1 MKRAV
6 FVSIFVLSFFL
17 LTPTVTFGQVNPSCP
32 SVYGAKCPSGV
43 LFIDKK
49 VKNPQTGELVES
61 LSANGPTFLP
71 GQEVSFRV
79 EVKNNGSADMSN
91 IQVQDKLPDFVDF
104 ISGSGNFDKSS
115 RTLNWN
121 IDKLKPGEFKLFD
134 LKVQVRTS
142 KDLPDLG
149 LSCVTNF
156 AQAQQDKNIAQDSS
170 VFCIQTKVLGAVPE
184 LPKTGPQETT
194 IILIGSSTLLIM
206 SIYLFLKGKRLN

>member
-1 MKRAV
+1 MMRVRLLVIFILFYFQPTTV
-6 FVSIFVLSFFL
+6 FA
-17 LTPTVTFGQVNPSCP
+17 QVNPSCP
-32 SVYGAKCPSGV
+32 SIYGAKCPTGV

-71 GQEVSFRV
+71 GQEVSFRI
-79 EVKNNGSADMSN
+79 EVKNNGLADMHN

-104 ISGSGNFDKSS
+104 ISGPGSFDKGAKAL
-115 RTLNWN
+115 TWN

-134 LKVQVRTS
+134 VKIQVKTQ
-142 KDLPDLG
+142 KDLPDLD
-149 LSCVTNF
+149 LPCVTNF
-156 AQAQQDKNIAQDSS
+156 IQVQQDKNIAQDSA
-170 VFCIQTKVLGAVPE
+170 VFCIQTKVLGTVPE
-184 LPKTGPQETT
+184 LPKTGPQETA

>member
-1 MKRAV
+1 MMRIRFLVIFILFYFLPTAV
-6 FVSIFVLSFFL
+6 FA
-17 LTPTVTFGQVNPSCP
+17 QVNSSCP
-32 SVYGAKCPSGV
+32 SIYGAKCPTGV

-79 EVKNNGSADMSN
+79 ETKNSGSADMNN

-104 ISGSGNFDKSS
+104 ISGPGNFDKNSK
-115 RTLNWN
+115 TLTWS

-134 LKVQVRTS
+134 VKVRVKTQ
-142 KDLPDLG
+142 KDLPDLD
-149 LSCVTNF
+149 LPCVTNF
-156 AQAQQDKNIAQDSS
+156 IQAQQDKNMAQDSS
-170 VFCIQTKVLGAVPE
+170 VFCIQTRVLGAVPE
-184 LPKTGPQETT
+184 LPKTGPKETT
-194 IILIGSSTLLIM
+194 MILIGSSTLLIM